1 MHLKQ
6 LQNGSDIRGIAMD
19 GIPGET
25 VNLNNEI
32 AGKLGIA
39 FAVWLGDKTNKVM
52 SELRI
57 AIGTDPRITGNSL
70 KAAIAKGIFSL
81 GTQVADVGLAST
93 PAMFMSTQF
102 PEFSMDGA
110 IMITASHL
118 PFNRNGMKFFTRT
131 GGLNKPDVS
140 QIIKLAEEGEF
151 SKGRN
156 NGKIEKPDLM
166 TTYSEHLRQ
175 GIILGIDHP
184 VHKEE
189 PLSGFKIVVDAGNG
203 SGGFFVEQVLKPLGA
218 DTNGSQFLEPD
229 GMFPNHIPNP
239 ENTEA
244 INSICRAVTSQHAD
258 LGIIFDTDVD
268 RAAFVDSSGN
278 PISRNSLIALI
289 SSIIIGKNP
298 GSWIVTDSITSDGLT
313 CFIEK
318 KLHGHHHRFKRG
330 YRNVINEAIRLN
342 KNGKECHLAIET
354 SGHAAIKENQWLD
367 DGAYLATL
375 ILIKLVKM
383 NLEKKGS
390 LSGLINELSHPV
402 ESEEFRIKI
411 FETNFTGYGKK
422 IIQDLKDF
430 VKQTKGWSV
439 VPNNYEGIR
448 IRCDKDNG
456 EGWFLLRLSLH
467 DPVLPLNVESEVPGG
482 VEKIMKNLLA
492 FLDRYK
498 KIDKTA
504 LEVFRQ

>member
-1 MHLKQ
+1 M
-6 LQNGSDIRGIAMD
+6 
-19 GIPGET
+19 
-25 VNLNNEI
+25 
-32 AGKLGIA
+32 A
-39 FAVWLGDKTNKVM
+39 FAIWLGDKTNKVM

-118 PFNRNGMKFFTRT
+118 PFNRNGMKFFTQT
-131 GGLNKPDVS
+131 GGLDKPDVS
-140 QIIKLAEEGEF
+140 QIIELAEEGAF

-175 GIILGIDHP
+175 GIILGINHP
-184 VHKEE
+184 LHKEE

-244 INSICRAVTSQHAD
+244 INSICRAVTDQHAD

-268 RAAFVDSSGN
+268 RTAFVDSSGS
-278 PISRNSLIALI
+278 PISRNSLIALV

-298 GSWIVTDSITSDGLT
+298 DSWIVTDSITSDGLT
-313 CFIEK
+313 YFIEK

-342 KNGKECHLAIET
+342 KDGKECHLAIET
-354 SGHAAIKENQWLD
+354 SGHAAIKKNQWLD

-375 ILIKLVKM
+375 ILAKMVKM

-390 LSGLINELSHPV
+390 LSDLISELPHPA
-402 ESEEFRIKI
+402 ESKEFRIKI
-411 FETNFTGYGKK
+411 FETNFIGYGKK

-467 DPVLPLNVESEVPGG
+467 DPVLPLNVESELPGG
-482 VEKIMKNLLA
+482 IEKIMKNLLA